1 MIRLKPNTLA
11 MCCRKLN
18 TQHVVNYLGRVQ
30 FGKEP
35 IEELVFNKSEAF
47 LISTVYPNIKT
58 RFQQFNPLQCYV

>member
-18 TQHVVNYLGRVQ
+18 PQHVVNYLGRVQ

-35 IEELVFNKSEAF
+35 IEELPEVF
-47 LISTVYPNIKT
+47 L
-58 RFQQFNPLQCYV
+58 